1 MQSKQTL
8 SITLETMLAGKK
20 RHHFINKEGQT
31 DDINMVNKQLGDT
44 STSMTRFDT
53 LVYEYKGGTKPYVSE
68 G

>member
-31 DDINMVNKQLGDT
+31 DDINMVNK
-44 STSMTRFDT
+44 
-53 LVYEYKGGTKPYVSE
+53 
-68 G
+68 